1 MGDSTTKL
9 YTERELA
16 EIVVQPEH
24 ILGRGGFGVVYKG
37 VVGPRDEP
45 GEQQQWVAV
54 KKALM
59 TGGCPDADMESMM
72 KEVELAQVHPQI
84 V

>member
-37 VVGPRDEP
+37 VVGPRDEH

-54 KKALM
+54 KKAM
-59 TGGCPDADMESMM
+59 TGGCPDAVMESMM
-72 KEVELAQVHPQI
+72 KEVELPQVHPQI